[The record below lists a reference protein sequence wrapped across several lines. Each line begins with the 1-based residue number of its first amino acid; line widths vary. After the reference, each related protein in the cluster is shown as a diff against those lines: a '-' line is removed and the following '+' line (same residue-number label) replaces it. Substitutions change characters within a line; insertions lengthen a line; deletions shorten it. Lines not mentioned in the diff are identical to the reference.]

1 MTALQKELSRFV
13 QAKMALGRRAV
24 RRIRIRLRNMVG
36 SMALRQKLA
45 IAFAALAIMAG
56 ICGALGLLFLGRI
69 AGSVSVL
76 SGVTSPL
83 LEETMALINT
93 HERMHSA
100 VLDGAS
106 DDDAK
111 GTLET
116 LAELDAAARGHL
128 SRMKHL
134 AAGAGLDLDFGIVT
148 KTTQDHDQLLQEMIH
163 ARQDKKSAEDVISEQ
178 YTNVS
183 QLIATTDQLLR
194 RIAEQFEA
202 QIIKNEELAKIQ
214 VQTGETTLDRM
225 NDLFMDTVDGDFVGL
240 NYTYKLMEA
249 TAKLEHLAKSVGSIA
264 SDQGLIAIRR
274 DTQRVLKTASAI
286 RQKLATRMR
295 AADQAALM
303 ADLDASFK
311 KIDTQF
317 FGTDQLIAK
326 KQELLIADTHQAE
339 SMNRLD
345 EIDLSYANLLTDV
358 ASAVRSRN
366 AAAEQQTANLVTR
379 GRNAVIAVVTLT
391 ALLALMAALFLI
403 HRIIGP
409 IGRLIGHIRAIG
421 AEGALIA
428 ITDRSLIRYGDEIG
442 VLARSFNSTIAQL
455 GEARRQLIARS
466 EAEIAKQADRLE
478 TALTN
483 MSQGLCMYDR
493 DQRLILCNKKYA
505 QTYGISHD
513 HIRPGMSLPEVLQE
527 RLAVGSYYGDAQ
539 TFVARRVAAN
549 SEVLRSDTVV
559 EFHNGR
565 AIHILRQP
573 MKGGGWVS
581 THEDVTERQQIDAKI
596 AHMARYDALTSL
608 PNRVL
613 FRERMEDGLVR
624 VARGG
629 HVAVHCL
636 DLDNFKA
643 VNDTLGHTIGDALL
657 RTISQRLL
665 SCVREVDTISRL
677 GGDEF
682 AIIQHVED
690 PQTDASA
697 LAQRVI
703 DAVSVPLELDAHHVA
718 ITVSIG
724 IANSPC
730 DGRDSEQLLK
740 NADLALYR
748 AKADGRNMYRFF
760 EPEMDARM
768 QARRALELDLRTALA
783 AHEFELYYQP
793 LVNIEDGQIT
803 GCEALLRWR
812 HPKRGLVPP
821 VEFISLCEEIG
832 LIVPIGEWVVHEAC
846 REASTWPAHIGVAV
860 NLSPVQF
867 RSSNLVAAVKLALAD
882 SQLAP
887 SRLQLEITESV
898 LLYETEPTLAALHQ
912 FKDLGVKISMDDFG
926 TGYSSLSYLRSFPFD
941 KIKIDRSFIHD
952 LAKRDDCMAIVRAVT
967 SLSSS
972 LGITATAE
980 GVETTE
986 QLELLRLQG
995 CSEAQGYLFSQPRPA
1010 SEITQLLKDSERL
1023 VAA

>member
-1 MTALQKELSRFV
+1 MV
-13 QAKMALGRRAV
+13 QAKMARGRRAV

-56 ICGALGLLFLGRI
+56 ICGAVGLLFLGRI

-116 LAELDAAARGHL
+116 LAELDAEARGHL
-128 SRMKHL
+128 GRMKHL
-134 AAGAGLDLDFGIVT
+134 AADAGLGLDFGTVT

-311 KIDTQF
+311 KIDTLF
-317 FGTDQLIAK
+317 FGTDQLIDK
-326 KQELLIADTHQAE
+326 KQKLLIADTHQAE
-339 SMNRLD
+339 GMNRLD
-345 EIDLSYANLLTDV
+345 EIELSYANLLTDV
-358 ASAVRSRN
+358 ASAVRSYN
-366 AAAEQQTANLVTR
+366 ASAELQTANLITR

-421 AEGALIA
+421 AERALIP
-428 ITDRSLIRYGDEIG
+428 ITDRSLIRYRDEIG
-442 VLARSFNSTIAQL
+442 VLARSFNATIAQL
-455 GEARRQLIARS
+455 AEARRQLIARS

-493 DQRLILCNKKYA
+493 DQRLILCNKQYA
-505 QTYGISHD
+505 QTYGISPD
-513 HIRPGMSLPEVLQE
+513 HIRPGMSLGHPEQ
-527 RLAVGSYYGDAQ
+527 
-539 TFVARRVAAN
+539 
-549 SEVLRSDTVV
+549 
-559 EFHNGR
+559 
-565 AIHILRQP
+565 
-573 MKGGGWVS
+573 
-581 THEDVTERQQIDAKI
+581 
-596 AHMARYDALTSL
+596 
-608 PNRVL
+608 
-613 FRERMEDGLVR
+613 
-624 VARGG
+624 
-629 HVAVHCL
+629 
-636 DLDNFKA
+636 
-643 VNDTLGHTIGDALL
+643 
-657 RTISQRLL
+657 
-665 SCVREVDTISRL
+665 
-677 GGDEF
+677 
-682 AIIQHVED
+682 
-690 PQTDASA
+690 
-697 LAQRVI
+697 
-703 DAVSVPLELDAHHVA
+703 
-718 ITVSIG
+718 
-724 IANSPC
+724 
-730 DGRDSEQLLK
+730 
-740 NADLALYR
+740 
-748 AKADGRNMYRFF
+748 
-760 EPEMDARM
+760 
-768 QARRALELDLRTALA
+768 
-783 AHEFELYYQP
+783 
-793 LVNIEDGQIT
+793 
-803 GCEALLRWR
+803 
-812 HPKRGLVPP
+812 
-821 VEFISLCEEIG
+821 
-832 LIVPIGEWVVHEAC
+832 
-846 REASTWPAHIGVAV
+846 
-860 NLSPVQF
+860 
-867 RSSNLVAAVKLALAD
+867 
-882 SQLAP
+882 
-887 SRLQLEITESV
+887 
-898 LLYETEPTLAALHQ
+898 
-912 FKDLGVKISMDDFG
+912 
-926 TGYSSLSYLRSFPFD
+926 
-941 KIKIDRSFIHD
+941 
-952 LAKRDDCMAIVRAVT
+952 
-967 SLSSS
+967 
-972 LGITATAE
+972 
-980 GVETTE
+980 
-986 QLELLRLQG
+986 
-995 CSEAQGYLFSQPRPA
+995 
-1010 SEITQLLKDSERL
+1010 
-1023 VAA
+1023 